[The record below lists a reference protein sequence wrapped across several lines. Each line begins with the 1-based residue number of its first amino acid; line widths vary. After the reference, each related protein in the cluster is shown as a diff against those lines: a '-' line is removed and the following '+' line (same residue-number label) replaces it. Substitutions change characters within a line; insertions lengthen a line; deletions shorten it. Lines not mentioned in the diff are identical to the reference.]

1 MGVERLTQLSGLY
14 FGQIEKIIPVPQLK
28 KIMASYNAATKNI
41 SYPCVSLCE
50 FFTFILCIILNLRRS
65 VKVTAFI

>member
-14 FGQIEKIIPVPQLK
+14 FGQIEKIIPVPPVK
-28 KIMASYNAATKNI
+28 KVWQHIMLLRKICCTLVFLFVN
-41 SYPCVSLCE
+41 